1 MQMSHDVES
10 VLFHFGRIG
19 AVLAVD
25 CAFGL
30 TDHTVANKAGY
41 PQKEDQCS
49 GDQQDYSVMYS

>member
-30 TDHTVANKAGY
+30 TDQTVANKAGNI
-41 PQKEDQCS
+41 QKEELGS
-49 GDQQDYSVMYS
+49 GGRQAYSIRDS